1 MLGRPHR
8 FDLLHAAVVDQVLG
22 HPGRS
27 RYHPTVGLRGRYG
40 YDSRVW
46 KPLTIAIA
54 LLALVVSAC
63 AAGETTAT
71 TTPATPTISATT
83 STIAST
89 TALAP
94 AAADLVETWG
104 DSTDVVGATVLV
116 VRGDG
121 STETIEYGFAD
132 REAGVRTDADSQYR
146 IGSIT
151 KVYTAATVM
160 SLAEDGLLALDDPA
174 ADYVPSL
181 PPEITIEHLLGHTS
195 GLRDVDVTA
204 GIIEVALGGGETGD
218 PVDSPLEVVD
228 RGLVFEPGT
237 RQEYSSVGYLALE
250 RVIEAAAGTTYEEAL
265 TEHLPLAGTSTEL
278 EDGESELPTAY
289 ERLSPAIPAFSLAD
303 LETTAFAR
311 NAGGAGALVATAAD
325 VAGFIRALFDGAVVS
340 EASLEWMMDASPP
353 RVEYGL
359 GLSVYPVAGTT
370 VYGHNGRTIGFA
382 TSVRHDPATNTTVVV
397 LANDGGAETSEF
409 ADQLIAAE
417 LARAAS

>member
-1 MLGRPHR
+1 MRK
-8 FDLLHAAVVDQVLG
+8 LLAIAVV
-22 HPGRS
+22 
-27 RYHPTVGLRGRYG
+27 
-40 YDSRVW
+40 
-46 KPLTIAIA
+46 
-54 LLALVVSAC
+54 LLALVVPAC

-71 TTPATPTISATT
+71 TTPATPTTSTT
-83 STIAST
+83 VTIAST
-89 TALAP
+89 PTSVP
-94 AAADLVETWG
+94 VAAVADLVDTWG
-104 DSTDVVGATVLV
+104 DSIDVVGATVLI
-116 VRGDG
+116 VRSDG

-132 REAGVRTDADSQYR
+132 REAGIPTDADSRYR

-174 ADYVPSL
+174 ADYVPLL

-204 GIIEVALGGGETGD
+204 GIIEVALGGGEAGD
-218 PVDSPLEVVD
+218 PPDSPLEGVE
-228 RGLVFEPGT
+228 RGLAFEPGT

-265 TEHLPLAGTSTEL
+265 AEQLPLAGTSTEL
-278 EDGESELPTAY
+278 ENGASELPTAY
-289 ERLSPAIPAFSLAD
+289 ERFSPAIPAFSLAD

-340 EASLEWMMDASPP
+340 EASLERMMDAGPP

-382 TSVRHDPATNTTVVV
+382 ASVRHDPATNTTVVV

>member
-1 MLGRPHR
+1 M
-8 FDLLHAAVVDQVLG
+8 
-22 HPGRS
+22 
-27 RYHPTVGLRGRYG
+27 
-40 YDSRVW
+40 W
-46 KPLTIAIA
+46 KPLAIA
-54 LLALVVSAC
+54 VALLVLVVSAC

-71 TTPATPTISATT
+71 TTPTTPTTSATT
-83 STIAST
+83 PSIAST

-94 AAADLVETWG
+94 AADGADLVETWG
-104 DSTDVVGATVLV
+104 DSIDVVGATVLV
-116 VRGDG
+116 VRGDD
-121 STETIEYGFAD
+121 STETVEYGFAD
-132 REAGVRTDADSQYR
+132 REAGVRTEADSRYR

-151 KVYTAATVM
+151 TVYTAATVM

-204 GIIEVALGGGETGD
+204 GIIEVALGGEAGD
-218 PVDSPLEVVD
+218 PLDSPLEVVD
-228 RGLVFEPGT
+228 RGLAFEPGT
-237 RQEYSSVGYLALE
+237 RQEYSSVGYLVLE
-250 RVIEAAAGTTYEEAL
+250 RVIEAAAATTYEEAL
-265 TEHLPLAGTSTEL
+265 TEHLPLVGTSTKL

-289 ERLSPAIPAFSLAD
+289 ERLSPSIPAFSLAD

-340 EASLEWMMDASPP
+340 EASLERMMDASPP

-359 GLSVYPVAGTT
+359 GLAVYPVAGTT

-382 TSVRHDPATNTTVVV
+382 TSVRHDPETNTTVVV
-397 LANDGGAETSEF
+397 LATDGGAETSEF

>member
-1 MLGRPHR
+1 
-8 FDLLHAAVVDQVLG
+8 
-22 HPGRS
+22 
-27 RYHPTVGLRGRYG
+27 
-40 YDSRVW
+40 VW
-46 KPLTIAIA
+46 KPFAIAVA
-54 LLALVVSAC
+54 LLALAVSAC
-63 AAGETTAT
+63 AAGETTGP
-71 TTPATPTISATT
+71 TTPSTPTTSATT

-94 AAADLVETWG
+94 AAAAADLVETWG
-104 DSTDVVGATVLV
+104 DSIDAVGATVLV

-132 REAGVRTDADSQYR
+132 REAGVRTDADSRYR

-204 GIIEVALGGGETGD
+204 GIIEVALGGGEAGD
-218 PVDSPLEVVD
+218 PLDSPQEVVD
-228 RGLVFEPGT
+228 RGLAFEPGT

-250 RVIEAAAGTTYEEAL
+250 RVIEAAAATTYEEAL

-278 EDGESELPTAY
+278 EDGESDLPTAY
-289 ERLSPAIPAFSLAD
+289 ERFSPAIPALSLAD

-340 EASLEWMMDASPP
+340 EASLEQMMDAGPP

-382 TSVRHDPATNTTVVV
+382 TSVRHDSATNTTVVV

>member
-1 MLGRPHR
+1 M
-8 FDLLHAAVVDQVLG
+8 
-22 HPGRS
+22 
-27 RYHPTVGLRGRYG
+27 
-40 YDSRVW
+40 W
-46 KPLTIAIA
+46 KPLAIAVA

-71 TTPATPTISATT
+71 TTPATPTTSATT

-94 AAADLVETWG
+94 AAAAADLVETWG
-104 DSTDVVGATVLV
+104 DSTDVVGATVFV

-204 GIIEVALGGGETGD
+204 GIIEMALGGGEAGD
-218 PVDSPLEVVD
+218 PLDSPMEVVD
-228 RGLVFEPGT
+228 RGLAFEPGT

-250 RVIEAAAGTTYEEAL
+250 RVIEAATATTYEEAL
-265 TEHLPLAGTSTEL
+265 TEHLPLVGTSTEL

-311 NAGGAGALVATAAD
+311 NAGGAGAIVATAAD

-340 EASLEWMMDASPP
+340 EASLERMMDAGPP

-382 TSVRHDPATNTTVVV
+382 ASVRHDPATNTTVVV